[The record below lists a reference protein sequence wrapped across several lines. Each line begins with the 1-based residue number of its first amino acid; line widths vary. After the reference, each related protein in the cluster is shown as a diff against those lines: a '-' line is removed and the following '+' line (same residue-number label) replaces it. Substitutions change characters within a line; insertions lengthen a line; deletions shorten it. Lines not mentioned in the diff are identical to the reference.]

1 MVNEYQWLWMGYYC
15 DIKNRY
21 SWINI
26 SGKQQNF
33 CRFSGAAIC
42 ESLLLELDG
51 RPLVLGRLEG
61 VHLGMLG
68 SHGVLIPC
76 EMCEIWWNFCHVVF
90 WHVDIFYW
98 LVLTGTGMDYM
109 DSFPQSLGWWCLIWR
124 SPSFFRLKPPVFL
137 GEEFQTSPVL
147 GLSKLGRAEL
157 PWDYGHPNS
166 DASSTYVTPPITLGH
181 LSSFKSPVVYCIC
194 FVGYI
199 DRCI

>member
-1 MVNEYQWLWMGYYC
+1 MNKDFGFIGRISSGFRVLQFAKACYWNSMGAHLFWAAWRAFI
-15 DIKNRY
+15 DVGEPWGFDSMWNVWNRVEFLSCGFLTCLY
-21 SWINI
+21 FLVVGADWNRN
-26 SGKQQNF
+26 GLYGF
-33 CRFSGAAIC
+33 FSPIVG
-42 ESLLLELDG
+42 
-51 RPLVLGRLEG
+51 
-61 VHLGMLG
+61 
-68 SHGVLIPC
+68 
-76 EMCEIWWNFCHVVF
+76 IW
-90 WHVDIFYW
+90 
-98 LVLTGTGMDYM
+98 
-109 DSFPQSLGWWCLIWR
+109 LGWWCLIWW

>member
-26 SGKQQNF
+26 SGKRQNF

-68 SHGVLIPC
+68 SHGVLMPC
-76 EMCEIWWNFCHVVF
+76 EMCEIGWNFCHVFFLTCLYFLLVGADWNRNGF
-90 WHVDIFYW
+90 FSPIVGMMMFNLTKSIIFQ
-98 LVLTGTGMDYM
+98 VKTT
-109 DSFPQSLGWWCLIWR
+109 
-124 SPSFFRLKPPVFL
+124 SFFGGGVPNITRF
-137 GEEFQTSPVL
+137 GTFQAGTRWIAVGLWTSQL
-147 GLSKLGRAEL
+147 R
-157 PWDYGHPNS
+157 
-166 DASSTYVTPPITLGH
+166 
-181 LSSFKSPVVYCIC
+181 
-194 FVGYI
+194 
-199 DRCI
+199 R